1 MSELPTGIEKTYR
14 GEDWRGYRAWI
25 WCPWPGYPKGRNR
38 AKRFPKTATLA
49 TMLVWRDQELARAKQ
64 LVASGTPAP
73 VAAAEGFTADA
84 DRYLEARRAM
94 AQFNERRRHMELWAT
109 RFGDRPAL
117 GIKSF
122 EIAAQR
128 DAWITVGPKWVFVN
142 KQRVLKPL
150 PLSAS
155 EVCLRLRALENFY
168 TVMYPREPNPVRE
181 VAEPVDLRPSIARG
195 QTFAIAR
202 EILSFMPNITAAIK
216 GGSPEEGSLSR
227 VRFEAMFLTGLTHKQ
242 IGALQPTDVN
252 WDAPSVVAPLRAKGR
267 MSRRSR
273 PRAPKPRPLMPAAVP
288 VLRELFRL
296 EANKPFSRSSLYRTI
311 KRAIRAAN
319 VTRAADGRDPIDPTL
334 RPYDLTRHT
343 IGTEVY
349 RASQD
354 RSMVQTFLGHSDIK
368 MSAVY
373 AEAAIRDH
381 VTEVALAVNARA
393 VPSPPAPPFHPP
405 RPRLVKKGLRS

>member
-1 MSELPTGIEKTYR
+1 MSDLPTGIEKTYR
-14 GEDWRGYRAWI
+14 GAEWRGYRAWI
-25 WCPWPGYPKGRNR
+25 WVPWPGYPKGRNR

-49 TMLVWRDQELARAKQ
+49 TMLTWREQELARAKQ
-64 LVASGTPAP
+64 LVASGQRAP
-73 VAAAEGFTADA
+73 VVAADGFLADA

-94 AQFNERRRHMELWAT
+94 AQFGERKRHLELWAT
-109 RFGDRPAL
+109 LFGNRPAL

-128 DAWITVGPKWVFVN
+128 DAWITVGPKWVYEK

-155 EVCLRLRALENFY
+155 EVCLRLRALENFF

-181 VAEPVDLRPSIARG
+181 VAEPVDLRPSVARG

-202 EILSFMPNITAAIK
+202 EVLSYMPNITAAIK

-227 VRFEAMFLTGLTHKQ
+227 IRYEAMLMTGLTHSQ
-242 IGALQPTDVN
+242 IGRLQPSDVN
-252 WDAPSVVAPLRAKGR
+252 WDAPSVLAPLRAKGR
-267 MSRRSR
+267 TSRRSR
-273 PRAPKPRPLMPAAVP
+273 PKARTPRPLMPAALP

-296 EANKPFSRSSLYRTI
+296 AANKPFSRSSLYRTV
-311 KRAIRAAN
+311 KRALRAAN
-319 VTRAADGRDPIDPTL
+319 VQRAKDGRDPIDPTL

-349 RASQD
+349 RASKD

-381 VTEVALAVNARA
+381 VAEVALAVNARA
-393 VPSPPAPPFHPP
+393 VPSPPLGVSHPP
-405 RPRLVKKGLRS
+405 RPRLIKKGRKG

>member
-1 MSELPTGIEKTYR
+1 MTELPTGIEKTFR
-14 GEDWRGYRAWI
+14 GDEWTGYRAFVWI
-25 WCPWPGYPKGRNR
+25 PAPGYPKGRN
-38 AKRFPKTATLA
+38 ASKRFPRSATIGEINRWRED
-49 TMLVWRDQELARAKQ
+49 TLVDARRR
-64 LVASGTPAP
+64 VASSQPAP
-73 VAAAEGFTADA
+73 VADAEGFTADA

-94 AQFNERRRHMELWAT
+94 AQFNERKRHMELWAT
-109 RFGDRPAL
+109 LFGDRPAL

-128 DAWITVGPKWVFVN
+128 DAWITKGPKWVFVN

-181 VAEPVDLRPSIARG
+181 VAEPVDLRPSVARG

-227 VRFEAMFLTGLTHKQ
+227 VRFEAMFLTGLTHRQ
-242 IGALQPTDVN
+242 IGRLQPSDVN

-296 EANKPFSRSSLYRTI
+296 GANQPFSRSSLYRSI

-381 VTEVALAVNARA
+381 VAEVALAVNARA
-393 VPSPPAPPFHPP
+393 VVSPPVSPPAPP
-405 RPRLVKKGLRS
+405 RPRLVKKGSR